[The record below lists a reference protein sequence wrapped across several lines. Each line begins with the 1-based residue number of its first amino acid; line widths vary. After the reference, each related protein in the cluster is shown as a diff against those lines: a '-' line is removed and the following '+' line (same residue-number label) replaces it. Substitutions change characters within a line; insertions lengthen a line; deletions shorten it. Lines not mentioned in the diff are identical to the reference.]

1 MSQVLLNEKQQYAYN
16 CVKGGKSIF
25 LTGPGGTGKSTLIKI
40 FTTTYSNV
48 KCIGLTALTGC
59 AALLLGGSTLHSYL
73 GIGLGTSPVET
84 LELNIRKNTRTLGK
98 WKKLDVLIIDEIS
111 MLTPVLFDKLE
122 ELARRL
128 RDSDLVFGGIQLI
141 LTGDFL
147 QLPCVEGEKF
157 CFESECWDN
166 CIDEVIYLEEIVR
179 QKEIEFQQVINKVR
193 YGIVD
198 SEVKNLL
205 ETRLKNKRIKEYKNL
220 EIKPTKF
227 FPLKSMVEEINVT
240 ELDKLEGDFY
250 SYKMVINVFREVK
263 NKQLVLEKFM
273 KNSVVPEE
281 IQLCIGAQVML
292 TSNLDIDSGLV
303 NGSRG
308 VVIEFIEDYPKVKF
322 TNDVELV
329 ITYESRN
336 MEENGEVLLTAC
348 QIPLIIAY
356 ALTIHKSQ
364 GATLDCI
371 EIDLSRIFEYGH
383 GYVALSRVKTI
394 EGLYITNIDYTKLVA
409 HPKAVQFYRKYTTI
423 NIQE

>member
-1 MSQVLLNEKQQYAYN
+1 
-16 CVKGGKSIF
+16 
-25 LTGPGGTGKSTLIKI
+25 
-40 FTTTYSNV
+40 
-48 KCIGLTALTGC
+48 
-59 AALLLGGSTLHSYL
+59 
-73 GIGLGTSPVET
+73 
-84 LELNIRKNTRTLGK
+84 
-98 WKKLDVLIIDEIS
+98 
-111 MLTPVLFDKLE
+111 
-122 ELARRL
+122 
-128 RDSDLVFGGIQLI
+128 
-141 LTGDFL
+141 
-147 QLPCVEGEKF
+147 
-157 CFESECWDN
+157 
-166 CIDEVIYLEEIVR
+166 
-179 QKEIEFQQVINKVR
+179 
-193 YGIVD
+193 
-198 SEVKNLL
+198 
-205 ETRLKNKRIKEYKNL
+205 
-220 EIKPTKF
+220 
-227 FPLKSMVEEINVT
+227 MVEEINVT

-250 SYKMVINVFREVK
+250 SYKMVINVSREVK

-371 EIDLSRIFEYGH
+371 EIDLSRIFEYGQ

-423 NIQE
+423 NIQQ